1 MSSYLLTVQTKKQEV
16 DAIIK
21 GTINKVLVLCFG
33 HASDPVCLQ
42 LDDVLFKSAR
52 EVSKFA
58 SVALVDNNS
67 NEIQVYVKYF
77 DITFIPSTVFFFNA
91 HHMKMDFGT
100 ADLTKWVG
108 AYHKK
113 QDFIDVVQVYI

>member
-1 MSSYLLTVQTKKQEV
+1 MSSYLLMVLKKKQEV
-16 DAIIK
+16 DTIIR
-21 GTINKVLVLCFG
+21 GTIDKVLVLRFG

-58 SVALVDNNS
+58 SVALVDNDS

-77 DITFIPSTVFFFNA
+77 DITFIPSIVFFFNA

-100 ADLTKWVG
+100 ADHTKWVG
-108 AYHKK
+108 AFH
-113 QDFIDVVQVYI
+113 